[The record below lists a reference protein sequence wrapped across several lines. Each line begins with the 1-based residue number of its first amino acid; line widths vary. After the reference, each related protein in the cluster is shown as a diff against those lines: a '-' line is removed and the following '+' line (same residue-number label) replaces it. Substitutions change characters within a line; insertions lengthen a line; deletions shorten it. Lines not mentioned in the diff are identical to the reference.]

1 MNEFGPHFQKR
12 WFVPV
17 TWNEKI
23 SLLSEEGK
31 LKYSF
36 NRMWQSSI
44 PTEVS
49 EMINKMSVTMNVYF
63 IFILDTISKMNE
75 LVIYDQSN
83 QRPNFFF
90 RNCQDTI
97 IFKSR
102 SRRCG
107 VEFRKRLCSI
117 ICGSYCDL
125 RSRYVSLTKR
135 WL

>member
-75 LVIYDQSN
+75 LVTYDQNN
-83 QRPNFFF
+83 QRPNFFPKLPGH
-90 RNCQDTI
+90 NN
-97 IFKSR
+97 
-102 SRRCG
+102 
-107 VEFRKRLCSI
+107 L
-117 ICGSYCDL
+117 
-125 RSRYVSLTKR
+125 
-135 WL
+135 

>member
-12 WFVPV
+12 RFEPV

-83 QRPNFFF
+83 QRPNFFPKLPGHNNF
-90 RNCQDTI
+90 
-97 IFKSR
+97 
-102 SRRCG
+102 
-107 VEFRKRLCSI
+107 
-117 ICGSYCDL
+117 
-125 RSRYVSLTKR
+125 
-135 WL
+135 

>member
-1 MNEFGPHFQKR
+1 MNEFDPHFQKR

-83 QRPNFFF
+83 QKP
-90 RNCQDTI
+90 I
-97 IFKSR
+97 IFPKLP
-102 SRRCG
+102 G
-107 VEFRKRLCSI
+107 HNNF
-117 ICGSYCDL
+117 
-125 RSRYVSLTKR
+125 
-135 WL
+135 